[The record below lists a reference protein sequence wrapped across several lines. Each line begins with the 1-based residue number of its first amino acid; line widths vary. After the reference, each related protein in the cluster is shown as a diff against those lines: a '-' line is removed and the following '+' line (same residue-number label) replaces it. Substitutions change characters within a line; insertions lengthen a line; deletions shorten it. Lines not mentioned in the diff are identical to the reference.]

1 MAKYQTSFG
10 QAYPLGSTYDGKGV
24 NFALFSAHAQKV
36 ELCLFDESGAVELER
51 YEINEQDNNIWH
63 IYLHN
68 AMPGIVYGWRVYGLY
83 EPLKGYRFN
92 PNKLLIDPYGKQ
104 LVGTLIWNKAIFGY
118 DWDSPDGDLSFSE
131 LDSAPYVPKSVVVDE
146 NYDWSKEKRPS
157 YSMSESIIYETH
169 LRGATR
175 LNPFLDDG
183 SRGTFAAF
191 GEASTINYLKHLGV
205 TAVEFLPI
213 HAFFGNRHKRGF
225 VIDNYWG
232 YENFSYFAPEQ
243 SYMSTGG
250 INEIKDMVKKLHNH
264 GLEVILDVVYNH
276 TGEGNQM
283 GPTLCYRGIDNLSYY
298 VLDEKNPRF
307 YVDTTGCGA
316 SLNLQNRDCLRMVMD
331 SMRYWV
337 REMHIDGFRFD
348 LAPTLCRHGGEF
360 KQSSGFLYAV
370 TQDEVLQ
377 NVKMIAEPWDVGKGG
392 YQLGAF
398 PINWS
403 EWNDKY
409 RDNVRRIWK
418 GDNGQIAEFASR
430 LTGSSEIF
438 NHYNR
443 GMSSSINFIT
453 AHDGFTLYDLVS
465 YQQKHNSANGEN
477 NHDGSDSNWSWNS
490 GAEGETTNPIIMRNR
505 KDRMRAMLATLFLSF
520 GTPMLNFGD
529 ELGRTQMGNNNP
541 YCQDNAI
548 SWLSW
553 EGLSAWQKK
562 MITFTHKLI
571 KLRKDL
577 KIFSRR
583 QFFTGKKDESGFVDL
598 AWYTE
603 NGREFTSS
611 DWQNANRH
619 CLSYLVHHDGH
630 FLLAIFNAHHQA
642 VEWRLP
648 NLAKDMNWHL
658 MLDTSE
664 RMDKNINLRS
674 SEKITVPS
682 WSVVVITID

>member
-1 MAKYQTSFG
+1 M
-10 QAYPLGSTYDGKGV
+10 
-24 NFALFSAHAQKV
+24 
-36 ELCLFDESGAVELER
+36 
-51 YEINEQDNNIWH
+51 
-63 IYLHN
+63 
-68 AMPGIVYGWRVYGLY
+68 
-83 EPLKGYRFN
+83 
-92 PNKLLIDPYGKQ
+92 
-104 LVGTLIWNKAIFGY
+104 
-118 DWDSPDGDLSFSE
+118 
-131 LDSAPYVPKSVVVDE
+131 
-146 NYDWSKEKRPS
+146 
-157 YSMSESIIYETH
+157 
-169 LRGATR
+169 
-175 LNPFLDDG
+175 
-183 SRGTFAAF
+183 
-191 GEASTINYLKHLGV
+191 
-205 TAVEFLPI
+205 
-213 HAFFGNRHKRGF
+213 
-225 VIDNYWG
+225 IDNYWG

-553 EGLSAWQKK
+553 EGL
-562 MITFTHKLI
+562 
-571 KLRKDL
+571 
-577 KIFSRR
+577 
-583 QFFTGKKDESGFVDL
+583 
-598 AWYTE
+598 
-603 NGREFTSS
+603 
-611 DWQNANRH
+611 
-619 CLSYLVHHDGH
+619 
-630 FLLAIFNAHHQA
+630 
-642 VEWRLP
+642 
-648 NLAKDMNWHL
+648 
-658 MLDTSE
+658 
-664 RMDKNINLRS
+664 
-674 SEKITVPS
+674 
-682 WSVVVITID
+682 